1 LWQSALAGVHY
12 VDVNSTNATP
22 PYTNWTTA
30 ATNIQD
36 AVDAAVAGDQV
47 VVTNGIYATGGRAVY
62 GTLTNRV
69 AVNKPL
75 ALRSVNGPQFTTI
88 DGAGAV
94 RCVYLTNSAS
104 LSGFTLT
111 NGGVTLYVSESPPY
125 RQTSGGGLWCEGTND
140 VVVSNCVVAGNWSWN
155 SGGGAYGGTLN
166 RCTVANNSSADGGGA
181 AQSTLNNCTLVGNEA
196 WGAFSD
202 NYNLSAYGGGVY
214 NCTLNN
220 CALSSNSVSALI
232 FGDYTSPGA
241 GYYSYAY
248 GGGAY
253 GCRLNNC
260 TLSGN
265 SASADSEATTF
276 STDQY
281 AYATGG
287 GAADCTLS
295 NCALSGNLASASAGV
310 AYSGEAGAEGGGVY
324 GGQLSNC
331 LVTSNSASAVAF
343 GGEYISLYAYGGAAS
358 TCVLTNSTLIDN
370 LASLSVPRVSLPSQP
385 AAAGLTLAP

>member
-1 LWQSALAGVHY
+1 MKTKTKPENQNGQPRMTRMARMKRNFSTEHPETRKRDFEQEAKERTEIRKAKSLFPSLTSVQICRPLSRAMSSFESALCSLRCLLFKGVCLRSSLCALCVLLWQSALAGVHY

-166 RCTVANNSSADGGGA
+166 RCTMANNSSADGGGA

-232 FGDYTSPGA
+232 FGDCTSPGA

-265 SASADSEATTF
+265 SASADSEA
-276 STDQY
+276 
-281 AYATGG
+281 
-287 GAADCTLS
+287 
-295 NCALSGNLASASAGV
+295 
-310 AYSGEAGAEGGGVY
+310 
-324 GGQLSNC
+324 
-331 LVTSNSASAVAF
+331 
-343 GGEYISLYAYGGAAS
+343 
-358 TCVLTNSTLIDN
+358 
-370 LASLSVPRVSLPSQP
+370 
-385 AAAGLTLAP
+385 